1 MFTFRIFPRIYL
13 ALSFILGVVVVG
25 GVGFVLIEALLV
37 GGGLVHD
44 GHHRVHGG
52 LWGGA

>member
-25 GVGFVLIEALLV
+25 SVGFVLIEGYSWV
-37 GGGLVHD
+37 GPCT
-44 GHHRVHGG
+44 
-52 LWGGA
+52 